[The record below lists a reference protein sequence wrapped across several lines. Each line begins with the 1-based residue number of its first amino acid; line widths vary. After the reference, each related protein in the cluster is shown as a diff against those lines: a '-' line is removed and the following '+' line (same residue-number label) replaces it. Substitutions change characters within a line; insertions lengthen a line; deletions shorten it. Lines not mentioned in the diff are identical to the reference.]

1 MTGVP
6 LDVVERAAPLL
17 LEDGCLRESDG
28 GYIIPNFMA
37 AQEART
43 SDAQR
48 KREQRERDRADAM
61 ASGIPPGTSATVIES
76 LSASAR
82 DVTIRDHDRD
92 ASHAMSS
99 QNVTESHTASQRVTR
114 CHSTSRLEEKRREEN
129 REALPPPSSAAL
141 EGFVLEPEKPTLR
154 SKKSKPEKPTDPRH
168 APLTEAL
175 CEHGGWPHHGGR
187 TATVLLAHADRTPGQ
202 GGASAIGE
210 VQRRAALARASDGF
224 PRVREL
230 HELAEHWGHFAE
242 APRGQGPPRADPN
255 AGIVRG
261 TKSECAG
268 CGSEGET
275 ANVGEPETRL
285 GYACGCLSE
294 WIATGLK
301 FTEAAPWAERK
312 RHGAA

>member
-1 MTGVP
+1 VTPEEEIAALRAQLADKDRTISTMSEALRAATARLEAEGEALRVLSERKEAARLKKARQRALKGMSRDHVPEMSPGQTRDKRGTDVLPPP
-6 LDVVERAAPLL
+6 LDGSPPPSIPSSPSPL
-17 LEDGCLRESDG
+17 S
-28 GYIIPNFMA
+28 
-37 AQEART
+37 
-43 SDAQR
+43 S
-48 KREQRERDRADAM
+48 
-61 ASGIPPGTSATVIES
+61 PPS
-76 LSASAR
+76 LFP
-82 DVTIRDHDRD
+82 
-92 ASHAMSS
+92 
-99 QNVTESHTASQRVTR
+99 
-114 CHSTSRLEEKRREEN
+114 L
-129 REALPPPSSAAL
+129 PSSAARL
-141 EGFVLEPEKPTLR
+141 ESLVAEPKPPTR
-154 SKKSKPEKPTDPRH
+154 RVKRPKTEKPTDSRH

-175 CEHGGWPHHGGR
+175 CEYGGWPHHGGR
-187 TATVLLAHADRTPGQ
+187 TAKAISVLLAHADRTPGQ